1 MLRNVM
7 TKIDEADQVAPAQG
21 FIDLFDRDE
30 LVDDPDRIVHYRAVG
45 LAEGLQQ
52 GTPEEVL
59 WAWQWL
65 SDHPEF
71 TNGLEE
77 WFSRRV
83 AELKEMGRI
92 K

>member
-1 MLRNVM
+1 M
-7 TKIDEADQVAPAQG
+7 Q
-21 FIDLFDRDE
+21 
-30 LVDDPDRIVHYRAVG
+30 YRAVG
-45 LAEGLQQ
+45 LADGLQE

-65 SDHPEF
+65 SEHPEF

-77 WFSRRV
+77 WFSRRI

-92 K
+92 Q

>member
-1 MLRNVM
+1 M
-7 TKIDEADQVAPAQG
+7 TKTFGPDQVAPHQG
-21 FIDLFDRDE
+21 FIEVSGRDE
-30 LVDDPDRIVHYRAVG
+30 LVDDPDRIEHYRAVG
-45 LAEGLQQ
+45 LADGLQE

-65 SDHPEF
+65 SDHPAF

-77 WFSRRV
+77 WFSRRI

-92 K
+92 Q